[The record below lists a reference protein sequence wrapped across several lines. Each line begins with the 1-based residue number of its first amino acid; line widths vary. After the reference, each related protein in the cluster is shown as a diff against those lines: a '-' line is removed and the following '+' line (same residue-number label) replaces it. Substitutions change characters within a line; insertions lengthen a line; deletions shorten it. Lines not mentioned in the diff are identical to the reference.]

1 MKKLSISLILI
12 GIAWIIFA
20 FNFDTSVV
28 TGGQTIGSGEFAV
41 QVPLMRVN
49 NLGLM
54 NEKQNH
60 LIISSLVLLI
70 GVALFIFSN
79 KQSADKNKNDTS
91 HSSLKNR
98 IEDFINIYVENESKI
113 KNNEHLKKLF
123 LRCSEHDKSLNLRE
137 LDDAISYIINN
148 ANQKDSSRDEQIFD
162 TIKKLADLNKAGA
175 ISDEEYFMKKTE
187 LLSKL

>member
-1 MKKLSISLILI
+1 MKKNSIYLIII
-12 GIAWIIFA
+12 GISWIIFA
-20 FNFDTSVV
+20 FNIDTSVV

-79 KQSADKNKNDTS
+79 KQTDKNTNDTNTL
-91 HSSLKNR
+91 SLKNR

-113 KNNEHLKKLF
+113 KNNDHLKKLF

-148 ANQKDSSRDEQIFD
+148 ATPKVSSKEAQIFD
-162 TIKKLADLNKAGA
+162 TIEKLSDLNKTGA
-175 ISDEEYFMKKTE
+175 ISNEEYLMKKAE
-187 LLSKL
+187 LLSKI